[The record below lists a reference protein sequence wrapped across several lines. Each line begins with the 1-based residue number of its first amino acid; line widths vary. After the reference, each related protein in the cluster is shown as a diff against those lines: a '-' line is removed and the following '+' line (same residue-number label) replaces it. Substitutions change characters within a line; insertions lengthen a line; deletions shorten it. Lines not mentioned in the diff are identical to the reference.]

1 MAVPT
6 TSSPAYAAVGTR
18 RPRIDAAAFARGAAR
33 YATDMAVPGML
44 HCRLLYAQQAP
55 ARITRVDVEAVRRL
69 PGVEAVVT
77 AADAPAMPATG
88 MSIAARHL
96 FARDDVRTVADVIA
110 AVAAV
115 DDEAARRAVELIEV
129 EYEDLPGAHTLDA
142 ACDPSAPL
150 VHPGKAEYAGAQWL
164 KRYRVAEPGNVATHF
179 RLRKGDAAAARARA
193 PVVVEGRFQTQRMEH
208 FSMEPH
214 AAVVNYDPATQRVTL
229 WASTGKPFRTIIQ
242 MGELLRLPM
251 NRVNA
256 VYVPTGGDFGGKG
269 EVTIEP
275 YCAVLS
281 MKTGRPVKGVY
292 TREEEFFAATCKTPF
307 DIRMALGTDRDGL
320 LLFSEGDLRLDTG
333 AYNSMSAMVSAFA
346 SILFEGP
353 YVVPNVSVDARCV
366 FTHNVMSGS
375 FRGFGS
381 PQVAFAREGLLD
393 EAAARLGLDPMEL
406 RLRNAWQ
413 TGAVTV
419 TGQVLHAA
427 RHSVTVRDTIAAA
440 SEAAGWKAR
449 RAARETPAARG
460 AAGPRIRWGIG
471 MATAHHAL
479 GGPAVIGTDTATA
492 FVKANPD
499 GSVTLLTGAAD
510 VGQGIDTA
518 LSQLV
523 GEELRLPADRIA
535 IATKVTDGV
544 PDDQGASASRTLYS
558 VGNATRAAAVNL
570 KEKLLA
576 IAAEMLEA
584 DRQDL
589 EWGQAAVTVRG
600 TPARALTMT
609 DVVHYSMR
617 RRGEQPIGTG
627 VHHGHGVPL
636 DERGR
641 GEVQSFEYST
651 QIAEVEV
658 DCDTGVVRVLRLV
671 NAQEVGR
678 AINPLIVEGQI
689 EGGMVMGLGFAL
701 LEEVVCRDG
710 QVLNP
715 YAFDYRVPRAEDMP
729 EITTVLL
736 EHRDPIGPYGAKG
749 CGEICMDPTAAA
761 IANAVADAIGARVT
775 SLPITPE
782 KVLRA
787 IRERVPDGRAE

>member
-1 MAVPT
+1 M
-6 TSSPAYAAVGTR
+6 SSPAPAAPVYAIVGTR
-18 RPRIDAAAFARGAAR
+18 RPRIDAAAFARGTAR
-33 YATDMAVPGML
+33 YATDTATPGML
-44 HCRLLYAQQAP
+44 HCRLLYAQRAP
-55 ARITRVDVEAVRRL
+55 ARITGLSVEAARRL
-69 PGVEAVVT
+69 PGVLAVAT
-77 AADAPAMPATG
+77 AADASSMPPTG

-96 FARDDVRTVADVIA
+96 FARDDVRTIADVIA

-115 DDEAARRAVELIEV
+115 DDETARRAVELIEV
-129 EYEDLPGAHTLDA
+129 AYEDLPGAFTLETA
-142 ACDPSAPL
+142 LAPGAPM
-150 VHPGKAEYAGAQWL
+150 VHPGKAEYPGAQWL
-164 KRYRVAEPGNVATHF
+164 TRYRVAEPGNVATHF
-179 RLRKGDAAAARARA
+179 RLRKGDVAAARAHA
-193 PVVVEGRFQTQRMEH
+193 HVVVHGRFQTQRMEH

-281 MKTGRPVKGVY
+281 MMTGRPVKGVY

-307 DIRMALGTDRDGL
+307 DITMALGTDGDGR
-320 LLFSEGDLRLDTG
+320 LLFAEGDLRLDTG
-333 AYNSMSAMVSAFA
+333 AYNSMPAMVATYA
-346 SILFEGP
+346 AILFEGP
-353 YVVPNVSVDARCV
+353 YAVPNVAVDARCV

-381 PQVAFAREGLLD
+381 PQVAFAREALLD
-393 EAAARLGLDPMEL
+393 EASVRLGLDPVEI
-406 RLRNAWQ
+406 RLRNAWT

-419 TGQVLHAA
+419 MGQVLRPE
-427 RHSVTVRDTIAAA
+427 RHSVTVRDTITAAA
-440 SEAAGWKAR
+440 DAAGWRAR
-449 RAARETPAARG
+449 RAG
-460 AAGPRIRWGIG
+460 AAAPGKPGSRTRRGIG
-471 MATAHHAL
+471 VATAHHAL

-499 GSVTLLTGAAD
+499 GTVTLITGAAD

-518 LSQLV
+518 LGQIV
-523 GEELRLPADRIA
+523 GEELRVPAGRIA
-535 IATKVTDGV
+535 IAMKTTDGV
-544 PDDQGASASRTLYS
+544 PDDQGASASRTMYS
-558 VGNATRAAAVNL
+558 VGNAARHAALNL
-570 KEKLLA
+570 KEKLLGL
-576 IAAEMLEA
+576 AAEMLEA

-589 EWGQAAVTVRG
+589 EWGQGAAYVRG
-600 TPARALTMT
+600 MPARALTLT
-609 DVVHYSMR
+609 DLVRHSMR
-617 RRGEQPIGTG
+617 LRGEQPIGSG
-627 VHHGHGVPL
+627 VHHGHGVAL

-658 DCDTGVVRVLRLV
+658 DLDTGAVRVLRLV

-701 LEEVVCRDG
+701 FEEVVCSDG

-715 YAFDYRVPRAEDMP
+715 FAFDYRVPRAEDTP

-787 IRERVPDGRAE
+787 LRGKVGR